1 MWGRAGHFAER
12 AARKFAALGKRPVSS
27 VWPHGVVSFTFDDF
41 PRSALVHGG
50 SILERHQARGTYYT
64 AFGLAESANE
74 LGEMF
79 DRDDIR
85 SAHLRG
91 HEIACHTYS
100 HRNCAQS
107 EKGLLQAEVRD
118 NAGALAPIVDG
129 KGMTSFSYPFGAVSP
144 QARAVMG
151 RSFSSCRGIQPGI
164 NERIPDYAELR
175 ANKIYATQFDQAKL
189 RDLIDMNF
197 ALGGWLIFYTHD
209 VEDSPSAFG
218 CTQAQLETVVE
229 YAARRMPVLPVR
241 DVVSGLGVTLRMPA

>member
-1 MWGRAGHFAER
+1 
-12 AARKFAALGKRPVSS
+12 
-27 VWPHGVVSFTFDDF
+27 VVSFTFDDF

-50 SILERHQARGTYYT
+50 AILERYQAWGTYYT
-64 AFGLAESANE
+64 AFGLAASTSE

-79 DRDDIR
+79 DRDDVR

-100 HRNCAQS
+100 HCNCARS
-107 EKGLLQAEVRD
+107 EKGLLKVEVRD

-144 QARAVMG
+144 QAKAVMA

-164 NERIPDYAELR
+164 NEKVPDYGELR

-189 RDLIDMNF
+189 RDLIDRNF

-209 VEDSPSAFG
+209 VQDSPSAFG
-218 CTQAQLETVVE
+218 CTPAQLESVVE
-229 YAARRMPVLPVR
+229 YAARRMPIFPVR
-241 DVVSGLGVTLRMPA
+241 DVVSGLGVTLRIPA